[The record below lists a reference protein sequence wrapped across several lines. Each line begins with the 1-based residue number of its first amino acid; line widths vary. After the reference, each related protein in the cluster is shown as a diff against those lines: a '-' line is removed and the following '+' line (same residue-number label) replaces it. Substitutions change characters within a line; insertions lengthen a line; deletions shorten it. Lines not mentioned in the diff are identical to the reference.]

1 MNASY
6 VNIPGELKQ
15 FRAQII
21 IGKEQIELDA
31 SKIFEIA
38 VRYAYNRGFVS
49 GYIKLQDT
57 LSIFEFVGP
66 YNYIFLRVIATDC
79 LGLEYDAVY
88 SLTRIEKQNSNNG
101 TIIYCEFI
109 DEFAYI
115 LNSTFISAG
124 HKNASVPEVLAGI
137 YEKLLNNKS
146 FVHGKSLSISNFT
159 KHKELVIPGNQSLF
173 QWMLH
178 RSKIDDF
185 IIIDDRG
192 SITILKSSEL
202 WSKSKNTKLKL
213 EKHLKASTPFTIR
226 DINIIQ
232 DSTDL
237 TLHYPNELYVCT
249 ESNKIKKSPNNI
261 TLSSKTLGSGLTL
274 PECNSQI
281 GVKITD
287 INNTNKHTTKTLEVT
302 KLAVTLNAGAFCYNL
317 LQKINIE
324 IPSLALK
331 GFDKPLLNGEY
342 VITAIEDRITA
353 GILNQTLTLSRPGV
367 T

>member
-6 VNIPGELKQ
+6 VSIPGELKQ

-21 IGKEQIELDA
+21 IGKEQIDLDA

-38 VRYAYNRGFVS
+38 VRYAIGRGYVS
-49 GYIKLQDT
+49 GYLKLQDT

-66 YNYIFLRVIATDC
+66 YNYIFFRLTATDC

-101 TIIYCEFI
+101 SIIYCEFI
-109 DEFAYI
+109 DEFAYV

-124 HKNASVPEVLAGI
+124 YKNVSVPEVLAGV
-137 YEKLLNNKS
+137 YKKLLDSKS
-146 FVHGKSLSISNFT
+146 FVHNKTLNVSNFE
-159 KHKELVIPGNQSLF
+159 KYKELVIPGNKSIF
-173 QWMLH
+173 GWIMH
-178 RSKIDDF
+178 RSNIDNF
-185 IIIDDRG
+185 TVIDDRG
-192 SITILKSSEL
+192 GIDIIKSDEI
-202 WSKSKNTKLKL
+202 WSKAKSTKLKL
-213 EKHLKASTPFTIR
+213 EKHLKSSTPFTIR
-226 DINIIQ
+226 EVSIIQ

-249 ESNKIKKSPNNI
+249 ESNKIKTTQNNI
-261 TLSSKTLGSGLTL
+261 NTLGSGLVL

-281 GVKITD
+281 GIKVTD
-287 INNTNKHTTKTLEVT
+287 KNNKSKHNLKSIDIT

-317 LQKINIE
+317 LQKVSIE

-331 GFDKPLLNGEY
+331 GFNKPMLNGEY
-342 VITAIEDRITA
+342 IITAIEDRVTA

-367 T
+367 S